1 MLILLIT
8 KSNNHHLQWTTEND
22 LEKSSFM
29 KWYVDVIVYFITSA
43 SWTAISFEENHK
55 KMHTEMDGDS
65 FGNQRGKFRVRGKWE
80 LILVLLVVIAGVVVT
95 TIAVLKAK
103 GK

>member
-1 MLILLIT
+1 
-8 KSNNHHLQWTTEND
+8 
-22 LEKSSFM
+22 
-29 KWYVDVIVYFITSA
+29 
-43 SWTAISFEENHK
+43 
-55 KMHTEMDGDS
+55 MHAEIDGDS